1 MALSDPVPLVRPCF
15 PQRILVLSIHQPRLQ
30 KLTLRFPAVVR
41 HRFIHVHVSFASLRR
56 PHTSSFKSAIISRL
70 IYLQPRSCDRASFIL
85 NTVNIGIENEMILE
99 NRYWM
104 LSSYGNKFQ
113 REIILTEK
121 KKIEARILIF
131 EFESRNKGTIAT
143 KCKEIQID
151 GDILVL
157 LHTYTKRKPLEHSFP
172 FFLCGYVCSNLI

>member
-1 MALSDPVPLVRPCF
+1 MPLVRPCF

-85 NTVNIGIENEMILE
+85 NTVNIRIENEMILE

-104 LSSYGNKFQ
+104 LSSFTLIG
-113 REIILTEK
+113 IISTRNYFNVK
-121 KKIEARILIF
+121 KKNRSENIDFRVRVE
-131 EFESRNKGTIAT
+131 EQRNNCNEMQGN
-143 KCKEIQID
+143 
-151 GDILVL
+151 
-157 LHTYTKRKPLEHSFP
+157 P
-172 FFLCGYVCSNLI
+172 N

>member
-104 LSSYGNKFQ
+104 LSSFTLMGINFN
-113 REIILTEK
+113 EK
-121 KKIEARILIF
+121 LF
-131 EFESRNKGTIAT
+131 
-143 KCKEIQID
+143 
-151 GDILVL
+151 
-157 LHTYTKRKPLEHSFP
+157 
-172 FFLCGYVCSNLI
+172 

>member
-1 MALSDPVPLVRPCF
+1 M
-15 PQRILVLSIHQPRLQ
+15 LSIHQPRLQ

-104 LSSYGNKFQ
+104 LRSFTLMGINFNEKLFYRK
-113 REIILTEK
+113 K

-157 LHTYTKRKPLEHSFP
+157 LHAYAKRKPLEHSFP
-172 FFLCGYVCSNLI
+172 FFFMDTRALI

>member
-1 MALSDPVPLVRPCF
+1 MDAIF
-15 PQRILVLSIHQPRLQ
+15 
-30 KLTLRFPAVVR
+30 
-41 HRFIHVHVSFASLRR
+41 VH
-56 PHTSSFKSAIISRL
+56 
-70 IYLQPRSCDRASFIL
+70 
-85 NTVNIGIENEMILE
+85 
-99 NRYWM
+99 
-104 LSSYGNKFQ
+104 SYGNKFQ

-157 LHTYTKRKPLEHSFP
+157 LHAYAKRKPLEHSFP
-172 FFLCGYVCSNLI
+172 FFLYGYVCSNLIESMKNCIITVFVLSRDNFPRNFFIIPLVVILFLFLFYRAKTRGRMQLYVSPSGMTSIPAALIL

>member
-85 NTVNIGIENEMILE
+85 NTVNIRIENEMILE

-104 LSSYGNKFQ
+104 LSSFTLIG
-113 REIILTEK
+113 IISTRNYFNVK
-121 KKIEARILIF
+121 KKNRSENIDFRVRVE
-131 EFESRNKGTIAT
+131 EQRNNCNEMQGN
-143 KCKEIQID
+143 
-151 GDILVL
+151 
-157 LHTYTKRKPLEHSFP
+157 P
-172 FFLCGYVCSNLI
+172 N